1 MRILRNI
8 LLLIIGLGTLGWY
21 STAPA
26 AQTISGLKTRPLDDA
41 EAERVRI
48 WFPVELRGKC
58 RVTIDIADSTGTVV
72 RHLVN
77 YLAPKGYHNFYWDKR
92 DDSGR
97 IVPAGDYTYLLDN
110 CGSKRTG
117 LLVARYS
124 KWEAASRFEPLDPD
138 DPFRI
143 KMALSEDSALVTIE
157 ICNQRGRPM
166 DSLMVDSLFST
177 GQHELQYDPT
187 GYLRRG
193 NYQIRITIGE
203 YVMIREV
210 TYLP

>member
-1 MRILRNI
+1 MLF
-8 LLLIIGLGTLGWY
+8 LLVGVLTLGWY
-21 STAPA
+21 VAAPA
-26 AQTISGLKTRPLDDA
+26 AQTISGLQTRPLDEA

-48 WFPVELRGKC
+48 WVPVELRGRC
-58 RVTIDIADSTGTVV
+58 RVVIDIADSSGTVV

-77 YLAPKGYHNFYWDKR
+77 YLAPEGYHNFYWDKR

-110 CGSKRTG
+110 CGSKKSG
-117 LLVARYS
+117 LLLARYS
-124 KWEAASRFEPLDPD
+124 KWEAASRFEPLDPG
-138 DPFRI
+138 DPFRVV
-143 KMALSEDSALVTIE
+143 MDLSEDSAQVTIE

-166 DSLMVDSLFST
+166 DSLVVDSLFNA
-177 GQHELQYDPT
+177 GQHELRYDPT

-203 YVMIREV
+203 HVMIREV